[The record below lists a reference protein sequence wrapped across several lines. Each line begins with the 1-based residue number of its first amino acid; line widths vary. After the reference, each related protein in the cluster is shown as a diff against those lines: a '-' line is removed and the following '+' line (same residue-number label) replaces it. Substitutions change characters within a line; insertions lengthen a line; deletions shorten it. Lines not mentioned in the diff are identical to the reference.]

1 MRVGELYKK
10 TATPVSV
17 GEPRALGNRATG
29 PATILLENA
38 LNHIPYPAFY
48 FDLHHQLAHWNDAAQ
63 AAMPNV
69 TLSAGIHMLD
79 LSAHL
84 PWGNEMIEK
93 MDEVAQQSAVIIH
106 KGDSLCVIP
115 G

>member
-1 MRVGELYKK
+1 MPINGVVRRQDPFPE
-10 TATPVSV
+10 S
-17 GEPRALGNRATG
+17 N
-29 PATILLENA
+29 LLVDIIM
-38 LNHIPYPAFY
+38 HIPNPAFH
-48 FDLHHQLAHWNDAAQ
+48 FDIHHQLAHWNDAAQ